1 MSKHISL
8 RIAWHDEGWNGHVCL
23 EPKKNTYCVG
33 QQSFPGDLISK
44 ARDLEWEQQD
54 NVAGC
59 HCSAIDGIP
68 PCSYSINAFGTKA
81 VKGESYPPDFFRDDS
96 RGIKFDI
103 PAATACI
110 WPYEQMY
117 SDDIKAGPE
126 SSQTYDYAKRLQ
138 AAKDFF
144 KEVSPDN
151 NSIPKDNIGVM
162 LV

>member
-1 MSKHISL
+1 
-8 RIAWHDEGWNGHVCL
+8 
-23 EPKKNTYCVG
+23 
-33 QQSFPGDLISK
+33 
-44 ARDLEWEQQD
+44 
-54 NVAGC
+54 
-59 HCSAIDGIP
+59 
-68 PCSYSINAFGTKA
+68 
-81 VKGESYPPDFFRDDS
+81 
-96 RGIKFDI
+96 
-103 PAATACI
+103 
-110 WPYEQMY
+110 MY